1 MADKSSLQSLV
12 GGLGDFLEWVRDTLA
27 DEQARRAIVADLGG
41 DVDNTPAAPQF
52 PPAGLQS
59 IKTYRE
65 RSDADLEAFF
75 SALRD
80 VRGLVDVVR
89 GFAATLSLGGGA
101 TLDETVRA
109 LLDLL
114 ATNYFRLRWPW
125 VYFLIQV
132 ANFAED
138 TTSVYG
144 DGGDRLYGRFK
155 KGLVGLLEAALTPT
169 ATWKRYQLE
178 EETGPSRL
186 YDVLLHAI
194 SLLLIARSIIA
205 ETEDLDFIYGWDVVP
220 GTVNPFPSIDASLAR
235 MLSVRTQTR
244 SGDTNASTQATGL
257 LMSAGTVPK
266 SQGGPALYFA
276 FGGDYSA
283 AVPLSGPWSF
293 LFETSGASGV
303 GVMFGGPGG
312 LQLQSPSGAGN
323 FRVGV
328 AVEAQPDSLS
338 GHSHVISLARGTE
351 LQLGRLRLEATLDA
365 KAGVLQASLRD
376 SALLLSADKLDG
388 FLARLLPPG
397 GLRVPFDLAAGL
409 SSVRGAFIE
418 GEVPLLGKL
427 DSQTR
432 STPARPLAARSAVR
446 AGAPPQLPPQQPP
459 QPSPLPPALPPLP
472 NPAPDAPGL
481 RVRIPIGRSIG
492 PVTVHELN
500 FELLRD
506 GPSEDRRHTAEVTT
520 SLSVKIGPVM
530 ARVEHIGL
538 QLAIGTPEDP
548 SKANSGLLDLDFG
561 LRTPDGV
568 AIAIDAKGVVSGGG
582 FLFHDR
588 VQGLY
593 AGVLQLS
600 LKERLTLTAFGL
612 LATRL
617 PDGSK
622 GYSLLVFI
630 TAEGFRP
637 LPLGLGFTLSAIGGM
652 LGIHRRFDEV
662 AMREGLKSGALGKLL
677 FPRDVVR
684 NAAEIIRNLATLFPA
699 QQGTHLV
706 GLLARIAWPTPMLVL
721 MELALIYE
729 INGRG
734 RLIVLGRIS
743 SLLPS
748 QSNDLVRLN
757 LDALGL
763 LDFNQGT
770 LEVDAQL
777 VDSRL
782 AHQFVLTGAMALRMR
797 FGAGPGA
804 GFAMAVGGF
813 NPRFSPPLP
822 MPPLDRVTIALTTGA
837 NPRLTCEAYIAITPN
852 TVQFGARASLYAAA
866 YGFSVEGDIGFD
878 VLIQLLPF
886 HFLADFHASIQLK
899 HGTHNLFKVSVK
911 GELEGPLPLR
921 VSARATFEILWC
933 DFSIRFDKTLVGGA
947 RPPLPPAIDAF
958 AELKR
963 ALASED
969 SWTAQPGPGRV
980 HGVTL
985 RKVSGPG
992 LALDPLGDLTL
1003 RQTVTPLNTTRKLD
1017 LFGGAPLAGERSFR
1031 INEVRLNTKLQ
1042 TLDPLKDLFA
1052 PAQYFEMSDDEKL
1065 SSPSF
1070 AEMESGVRMGS
1081 NAVLFEDGQRV
1092 DSPLVFKT
1100 FVIDPDAGTLTPHAP
1115 YPLRGGRLGEQA
1127 RFGAVARGGLRRGGE
1142 ARFRNDAL
1150 TPAVALQPLRLL
1162 VASVDELIVK
1172 PPDAALGESWIEV
1185 QAALRSLNRQGSAA
1199 AWQLVP
1205 AHELAL

>member
-1 MADKSSLQSLV
+1 MADKSALQSVV
-12 GGLGDFLEWVRDTLA
+12 GELGDFLEWVRDTLA
-27 DEQARRAIVADLGG
+27 DDKARRAIVADLGG
-41 DVDNTPAAPQF
+41 DVGSTPAAPQF

-89 GFAATLSLGGGA
+89 GFAATLSLGVGA
-101 TLDETVRA
+101 TIDQTLRA
-109 LLDLL
+109 VLDLL
-114 ATNYFRLRWPW
+114 ATNYFRLRCPSW
-125 VYFLIQV
+125 YFILQV

-144 DGGDRLYGRFK
+144 DGGNHFYGRFM
-155 KGLVGLLEAALTPT
+155 KGFVGLLEAALTPT

-186 YDVLLHAI
+186 YDVLLHGI
-194 SLLLIARSIIA
+194 SLVLIAKSIVA
-205 ETEDLDFIYGWDVVP
+205 ESEDFDFIYGWDVVP
-220 GTVNPFPSIDASLAR
+220 GAVNPFPSIDASLAR

-244 SGDTNASTQATGL
+244 SGGDNASTQATGL

-293 LFETSGASGV
+293 LFEASGASGV
-303 GVMFGGPGG
+303 GLMFGGPGG
-312 LQLQSPSGAGN
+312 LRVQSPSGAGD

-338 GHSHVISLARGTE
+338 GHSHVISLVRGTE

-365 KAGVLQASLRD
+365 KAGVLKASLRD

-388 FLARLLPPG
+388 FLGRLLPPG

-418 GEVPLLGKL
+418 GQVPLLGNL

-432 STPARPLAARSAVR
+432 SARARPVAARFAAGPDAR
-446 AGAPPQLPPQQPP
+446 AAAPP
-459 QPSPLPPALPPLP
+459 QPSPLPPPLPSLP

-500 FELLRD
+500 FKLLRD
-506 GPSEDRRHTAEVTT
+506 GPPENRRHTAEVTT

-568 AIAIDAKGVVSGGG
+568 AIAIDAKGVISGGG

-637 LPLGLGFTLSAIGGM
+637 IPLGLGFTLSAIGGM

-677 FPRDVVR
+677 LPKDVVR
-684 NAAEIIRNLATLFPA
+684 NAPEIIRNLATLFPA

-706 GLLARIAWPTPMLVL
+706 GLLAKIAWPTPMLVL

-748 QSNDLVRLN
+748 RSNDLVRLN

-782 AHQFVLTGAMALRMR
+782 AQQFVLTGAMALRMR

-822 MPPLDRVTIALTTGA
+822 MPPLDRVTIALTTGD
-837 NPRLTCEAYIAITPN
+837 NPRLTCEAYVAITPN

-899 HGTHNLFKVSVK
+899 RGTRNLFKVSVN

-921 VSARATFEILWC
+921 VSAKATFEILWC

-969 SWTAQPGPGRV
+969 SWTAQPSPGRV

-985 RKVSGPG
+985 RRVSGPG

-1003 RQTVTPLNTTRKLD
+1003 RQTVTPLNTTRQLD
-1017 LFGGAPLAGERSFR
+1017 LFGGAPLAGVRSFR
-1031 INEVRLNTKLQ
+1031 IDEVRLNTVLQ
-1042 TLDPLKDLFA
+1042 TLSPLKDQFA

-1070 AEMESGVRMGS
+1070 AEMDSGVRMGS
-1081 NAVLFEDGQRV
+1081 DAVLFEDGQRV

-1127 RFGAVARGGLRRGGE
+1127 RFGAVARGGLRRSGE
-1142 ARFRNDAL
+1142 ARFRNNTLA
-1150 TPAVALQPLRLL
+1150 PAVALQPLRLL

-1172 PPDAALGESWIEV
+1172 APDAALGESWIEV
-1185 QAALRSLNRQGSAA
+1185 QGALRSLNRQGSAA

-1205 AHELAL
+1205 AHELIL